1 MADGKSV
8 CRAQNAIPIVV
19 KIKDLHLFPHKK
31 QYPLKPE
38 VKEGLKP
45 IIENLKEQG
54 LLIPCNSPCNTPI
67 LGIKKS
73 NGKWRLVQDLW
84 IINEAV
90 VPLLPAVPNPYTL
103 LSKIPKWAKY
113 FSVIDL
119 KDAFYS
125 VSLEEESQ
133 FLFAFEDPMQPAFQL
148 TWTFLPQRFRD
159 SPHLFG

>member
-1 MADGKSV
+1 MG
-8 CRAQNAIPIVV
+8 RAQNAIPVIV
-19 KIKDLHLFPHKK
+19 KFKDPHLFPHEN

-54 LLIPCNSPCNTPI
+54 LLIPCNSPCNTPF

-73 NGKWRLVQDLW
+73 NGKWRLVQDLR

-90 VPLLPAVPNPYTL
+90 FPLHPVVPNPYTL
-103 LSKIPKWAKY
+103 LSEIPERAKY

-125 VSLEEESQ
+125 FS
-133 FLFAFEDPMQPAFQL
+133 AFGGGKSISICL
-148 TWTFLPQRFRD
+148 
-159 SPHLFG
+159 